1 MTLSEALYFPR
12 VHPSENIINLEVVD
26 GKRWND
32 SDSIYFSQKGYTVA
46 MNRLPGKFGRIH
58 AVMLD
63 TITGEWIGCA
73 DPDWEGT
80 ALSP

>member
-32 SDSIYFSQKGYTVA
+32 SDSIYFSQKGYTVE
-46 MNRLPGKFGRIH
+46 MNRLPAKFGRIH

-73 DPDWEGT
+73 DQDWEGT